1 MKTLYFVS
9 LYNHRENQWVRI
21 LLTAPSSQDAMKE
34 VENYFEDKYC
44 KAQSAIE
51 VCNTSDDVYLEV

>member
-21 LLTAPSSQDAMKE
+21 LLTASSVQDVMKE
-34 VENYFEDKYC
+34 LDFYLEDKYW
-44 KAQSAIE
+44 KARSLE
-51 VCNTSDDVYLEV
+51 VVCTTSDDVYMEV

>member
-21 LLTAPSSQDAMKE
+21 LLTAPSAQDAMKE
-34 VENYFEDKYC
+34 IENSFEDKYC

-51 VCNTSDDVYLEV
+51 VCTALDDVYLEV